1 MLQGF
6 IKIDL
11 VTEEINSQTP
21 KELRIDCSG
30 KVVLYTKYPNKYPY
44 VRVLISNFVIEK
56 KENETNYIHH
66 RR

>member
-11 VTEEINSQTP
+11 VTEELNAQTP

-56 KENETNYIHH
+56 KENETNYIHY